1 MAQKR
6 KTDQTEKL
14 AEAALFLAAKKGW
27 GRVLVKDIAKKAK
40 VPLKKAEAT
49 FRDDWDALLWVLK
62 KMNDESIA
70 VIPRGGSWRD
80 KLFDV
85 TMTRFDLAQA
95 HRDAFTRL
103 PRDFAK
109 HPKALH
115 RFAKPFCRAMEDM
128 LHAVGL
134 KKSKRTPALVAA
146 FGLIYL
152 SVTHVW
158 SQDDT
163 RDLAK
168 TMAALDKRL
177 GLFEQLVE
185 FSAS

>member
-14 AEAALFLAAKKGW
+14 AQAALSLAAKKGW
-27 GRVLVKDIAKKAK
+27 GAVTVKEMAKRAK
-40 VPLKKAEAT
+40 VPSKTAEAA
-49 FRDDWDALLWVLK
+49 FDDGWDALLWVLK
-62 KMNDESIA
+62 KMNDEAIA
-70 VIPRGGSWRD
+70 VIPGGGSWRD
-80 KLFDV
+80 KLFDIA
-85 TMTRFDLAQA
+85 MTRFDLAQQ
-95 HRDAFTRL
+95 HRNAFTRL
-103 PRDFAK
+103 PKDFTR
-109 HPKALH
+109 HPKALP
-115 RFAKPFCRAMEDM
+115 RFAKPFYRAMAHM
-128 LHAVGL
+128 LGAAGL
-134 KKSKRTPALVAA
+134 KKGKCTPALVAG

-177 GLFEQLVE
+177 ELFEQLVE
-185 FSAS
+185 FTAS